1 MDDRE
6 TTRAVAVRMRIAIAR
21 LAMRRPARVCD
32 ARRAFQQRRKL
43 PLQLTHFAFGL
54 VHAELVVARA
64 GDARRVIAAIFES
77 MQPFHQDGARVA
89 LADVTDDSAHALRS
103 PKSLA
108 KALLS
113 LRFRWRKGAEALFAQ
128 P

>member
-32 ARRAFQQRRKL
+32 ARRALQLRGQL

-54 VHAELVVARA
+54 VHAELAVARA
-64 GDARRVIAAIFES
+64 GDARRVVAAIFES
-77 MQPFHQDGARVA
+77 MQPFHEDRARVA
-89 LADVTDDSAHALRS
+89 PADVTDDSTHASDLREVS
-103 PKSLA
+103 
-108 KALLS
+108 
-113 LRFRWRKGAEALFAQ
+113 RR
-128 P
+128 